1 MNSSVIARAAGFLA
15 ALSLASAAFAAAP
28 PASKGG
34 SAAPDSGN
42 LSQKAFQLLSKVH
55 EDAQEVLK
63 SADTLDWYNRESFMI
78 DWRADATTL
87 VRMQSQ
93 IDELDH
99 SVYQLHA
106 MEGKLPQAQ
115 QAEINQITPAMLE
128 LTNTAQTAIDYLRNN
143 QNRTMFARY
152 TAYAGEMYSEAARI
166 EHATTA
172 SGS

>member
-1 MNSSVIARAAGFLA
+1 MKSSPMLKVAGFLA

-28 PASKGG
+28 PASKGRFVT
-34 SAAPDSGN
+34 PDSGN
-42 LSQKAFQLLSKVH
+42 LSQKAFRLLSKVH
-55 EDAQEVLK
+55 QDAQGVLK
-63 SADTLDWYNRESFMI
+63 SADTLEGYNRESFMI

-93 IDELDH
+93 IDKLDH
-99 SVYQLHA
+99 RVYQLHA

-115 QAEINQITPAMLE
+115 QTEINQITPAMLE

-143 QNRTMFARY
+143 QDRTMFAQY

-166 EHATTA
+166 EHATAA